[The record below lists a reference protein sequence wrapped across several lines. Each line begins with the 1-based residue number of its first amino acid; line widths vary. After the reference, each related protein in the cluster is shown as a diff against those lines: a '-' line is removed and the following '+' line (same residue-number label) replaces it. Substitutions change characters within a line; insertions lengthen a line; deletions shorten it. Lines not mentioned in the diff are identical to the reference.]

1 MSPSAARRALEKQR
15 GVVQFAPP
23 AGGTLSTVTLLE
35 TGKTFGTNN
44 REQER
49 PNLE

>member
-1 MSPSAARRALEKQR
+1 LRDPEHH
-15 GVVQFAPP
+15 
-23 AGGTLSTVTLLE
+23 GGTLGTITLLE